1 MAAKKTKEE
10 CTASF
15 LAHKVKN
22 DADFCKFMR
31 PRNSDHD
38 INSLEFTGA
47 RLKHNKVV

>member
-1 MAAKKTKEE
+1 MVAKKAKKESA
-10 CTASF
+10 TSF
-15 LAHKVKN
+15 FAHKVKN

-47 RLKHNKVV
+47 HLKHNKVV